1 MVSRHGPDRNSFIA
15 GSSTRNQ
22 RIERLWRDVFRCVA
36 VTFYYVFYAM
46 EQSGILHL
54 DNELHMFILH
64 LVFLPRINQ
73 SLSEFKALY
82 NDHRLS
88 SEHNWTPNQIWHN
101 GIILNPDNPLS
112 SNGLDDTIEPEFFG
126 EDPSAPFPLSEDNNV
141 IVNPPNLD
149 NNEYLMQ
156 LINGR
161 LDVNRPS
168 SEMGID
174 IYLDAMSIVQNL
186 NEHL

>member
-1 MVSRHGPDRNSFIA
+1 MGCSGVKKNILRPLGKFIVAFGWTPLPYSLETSYSRVYRWEIQEDNVVKCSSNNLAETVRTLFLESIEENNNLWPSRIRVDYGVENVLVCDEMVSRHGPDRNSFIA

-73 SLSEFKALY
+73 SLSEFKA
-82 NDHRLS
+82 
-88 SEHNWTPNQIWHN
+88 I
-101 GIILNPDNPLS
+101 
-112 SNGLDDTIEPEFFG
+112 
-126 EDPSAPFPLSEDNNV
+126 
-141 IVNPPNLD
+141 
-149 NNEYLMQ
+149 
-156 LINGR
+156 
-161 LDVNRPS
+161 
-168 SEMGID
+168 
-174 IYLDAMSIVQNL
+174 
-186 NEHL
+186 